1 MESHRRLVAESEAE
15 RINGFTK
22 AVSRCLVEI
31 EAGKREAR
39 EPPLAPFD
47 DDTKRRKKNSLFF
60 FSLSLSPLTPSL
72 VSVDERADL
81 LAALEPQSPAVTAGG
96 SAANTLRAVARLGA
110 VLGCGGEGAEA
121 AAADGAPSASSSSSP
136 SASAAA
142 APSTAPS
149 SPHQAP
155 LRVAWAPVAGA
166 DAQAAFH
173 AAAMASAGVAVLPG
187 CTTAA
192 ADAATGTV
200 VVATTPDAQR
210 SFLSHVEAAGPLAWD
225 EAALAAASS
234 CRLLLVEGY
243 LWELP
248 GAAEAIG
255 RAVDAARSGGA
266 LVAFTAGD
274 AGVCERHRGSIV
286 AALDC
291 GMADVLFANRAEASA
306 LLGGGGAGK
315 KEDEEENDSAAL
327 LIPADEAAALLASRV
342 GVAIVTDGANGAS
355 ICALGAKTTV
365 PPVWGPLPPVDTN
378 GAGDAFAA
386 GAIYGL
392 LRGYSVVDL
401 GRAGARAAAAVIG
414 RHGAAMSGDEAA
426 RVVEAVE
433 AARAKE
439 ARSEW
444 RRRVFGG
451 AGAGEEISS
460 SSSASVSSSPLMSV
474 DEK

>member
-1 MESHRRLVAESEAE
+1 
-15 RINGFTK
+15 
-22 AVSRCLVEI
+22 VSRASQCVRVEKKH
-31 EAGKREAR
+31 ASAR
-39 EPPLAPFD
+39 GGGGEEEPPLEQE
-47 DDTKRRKKNSLFF
+47 KKLTSPPPSLTL
-60 FSLSLSPLTPSL
+60 SLSLSSLSLPLSLHPPPSLPFSL

-110 VLGCGGEGAEA
+110 VRGGGDP
-121 AAADGAPSASSSSSP
+121 AADAASASSAPSP
-136 SASAAA
+136 PSGSASVA
-142 APSTAPS
+142 SQ
-149 SPHQAP
+149 QAP
-155 LRVAWAPVAGA
+155 LRVAWAPVAGT

-173 AAAMASAGVAVLPG
+173 AAAMASAGVVVLPG
-187 CTTAA
+187 CATAA

-225 EAALAAASS
+225 GAALAAAAS

-274 AGVCERHRGSIV
+274 AGVCGRHRGAIS
-286 AALDC
+286 AALDS

-306 LLGGGGAGK
+306 LLKGEAQGSGA
-315 KEDEEENDSAAL
+315 DSL
-327 LIPADEAAALLASRV
+327 VPADEAAALLASRV

-386 GAIYGL
+386 GAIFGL

-414 RHGAAMSGDEAA
+414 RHGAAMSEDEAA
-426 RVVEAVE
+426 RVVGAME
-433 AARAKE
+433 AARAEE
-439 ARSEW
+439 ARGGW
-444 RRRVFGG
+444 RRRVSGG
-451 AGAGEEISS
+451 GVGEGASA
-460 SSSASVSSSPLMSV
+460 SSASAASPLTTV

>member
-1 MESHRRLVAESEAE
+1 MPSARGGGGGRR
-15 RINGFTK
+15 RRRK
-22 AVSRCLVEI
+22 
-31 EAGKREAR
+31 
-39 EPPLAPFD
+39 EPPL
-47 DDTKRRKKNSLFF
+47 TSKKTHVSLLF
-60 FSLSLSPLTPSL
+60 LSTHDFPPSL
-72 VSVDERADL
+72 VSVDERAAL

-110 VLGCGGEGAEA
+110 VVGVGSEVESSPA
-121 AAADGAPSASSSSSP
+121 ASSSSS
-136 SASAAA
+136 STSSTSAASAA
-142 APSTAPS
+142 SNL
-149 SPHQAP
+149 HQQAP

-192 ADAATGTV
+192 AEAATGTV

-225 EAALAAASS
+225 AAALAAAAS
-234 CRLLLVEGY
+234 CRVLLVEGY

-274 AGVCERHRGSIV
+274 AGVCERHRGALS
-286 AALDC
+286 AALDS

-306 LLGGGGAGK
+306 LLGGGRSEE
-315 KEDEEENDSAAL
+315 EDENS

-386 GAIYGL
+386 GAIFGL

-414 RHGAAMSGDEAA
+414 RHGAAMSEEEAS
-426 RVVEAVE
+426 RVVEAME
-433 AARAKE
+433 AARARE
-439 ARSEW
+439 ARGGW
-444 RRRVFGG
+444 RRRVFGAGGEG
-451 AGAGEEISS
+451 ASS
-460 SSSASVSSSPLMSV
+460 ASSSASLVSPLTTV
-474 DEK
+474 DDQ

>member
-1 MESHRRLVAESEAE
+1 M
-15 RINGFTK
+15 
-22 AVSRCLVEI
+22 
-31 EAGKREAR
+31 
-39 EPPLAPFD
+39 
-47 DDTKRRKKNSLFF
+47 
-60 FSLSLSPLTPSL
+60 
-72 VSVDERADL
+72 
-81 LAALEPQSPAVTAGG
+81 TAGG

-110 VLGCGGEGAEA
+110 VLGCGSGKAAAAEA
-121 AAADGAPSASSSSSP
+121 AADAPAAASTSSSSS
-136 SASAAA
+136 AA
-142 APSTAPS
+142 TATS
-149 SPHQAP
+149 DHQAP

-225 EAALAAASS
+225 AAALAAAAS

-255 RAVDAARSGGA
+255 RAVDAARAGGA

-274 AGVCERHRGSIV
+274 AGVCERHRAPIV
-286 AALDC
+286 AALDA

-306 LLGGGGAGK
+306 LLGGSKNEG
-315 KEDEEENDSAAL
+315 NV
-327 LIPADEAAALLASRV
+327 IPADEAAALLASRV

-386 GAIYGL
+386 GAIFGL

-414 RHGAAMSGDEAA
+414 RHGAAMSGEEAA
-426 RVVEAVE
+426 RVVEAME

-451 AGAGEEISS
+451 GAEALST
-460 SSSASVSSSPLMSV
+460 V

>member
-1 MESHRRLVAESEAE
+1 MQGSFRKEQESSRRRLLQ
-15 RINGFTK
+15 RK
-22 AVSRCLVEI
+22 
-31 EAGKREAR
+31 
-39 EPPLAPFD
+39 
-47 DDTKRRKKNSLFF
+47 KRREKKNKTHLAFSPSLFSTLF
-60 FSLSLSPLTPSL
+60 SL

-110 VLGCGGEGAEA
+110 VLGSSEVEELESSSSTTSSSTSSS
-121 AAADGAPSASSSSSP
+121 SASSSASS
-136 SASAAA
+136 S
-142 APSTAPS
+142 
-149 SPHQAP
+149 HQAP

-173 AAAMASAGVAVLPG
+173 AAAMATAGVAVLPG

-192 ADAATGTV
+192 AEAATGTV

-210 SFLSHVEAAGPLAWD
+210 SFLSHVEAAGPLVWD
-225 EAALAAASS
+225 QSALAAAAS

-248 GAAEAIG
+248 GASEAIAL
-255 RAVDAARSGGA
+255 AVDAARSGGA

-274 AGVCERHRGSIV
+274 AGVCERHRGMIIS
-286 AALDC
+286 ALDS

-306 LLGGGGAGK
+306 LLGGGGEK
-315 KEDEEENDSAAL
+315 KESKKDDDEL

-342 GVAIVTDGANGAS
+342 GVCIVTDGANGAS

-386 GAIYGL
+386 GAIFGL

-414 RHGAAMSGDEAA
+414 RHGAAMSSGEAGA
-426 RVVEAVE
+426 VVEAME

-451 AGAGEEISS
+451 GGEVSS
-460 SSSASVSSSPLMSV
+460 SSSSSPLTTSSSV
-474 DEK
+474 EEK

>member
-1 MESHRRLVAESEAE
+1 MRLNGEKRGEKNVELHYHHFSTSLFFLLLNPFFAQIKTQTRTPAATPPDELAPLLDALTADALDQMRVADDNDGEEEGQSSSWHRRLGGASLAQAVAAASSTSTADAGGENRRWVSAASGEGGSEA
-15 RINGFTK
+15 
-22 AVSRCLVEI
+22 
-31 EAGKREAR
+31 
-39 EPPLAPFD
+39 LA
-47 DDTKRRKKNSLFF
+47 
-60 FSLSLSPLTPSL
+60 SL
-72 VSVDERADL
+72 VSAACSL
-81 LAALEPQSPAVTAGG
+81 LRDAEP
-96 SAANTLRAVARLGA
+96 
-110 VLGCGGEGAEA
+110 
-121 AAADGAPSASSSSSP
+121 
-136 SASAAA
+136 
-142 APSTAPS
+142 
-149 SPHQAP
+149 
-155 LRVAWAPVAGA
+155 RVR
-166 DAQAAFH
+166 H
-173 AAAMASAGVAVLPG
+173 AAAGLLG
-187 CTTAA
+187 
-192 ADAATGTV
+192 
-200 VVATTPDAQR
+200 
-210 SFLSHVEAAGPLAWD
+210 
-225 EAALAAASS
+225 ALAAASS

>member
-1 MESHRRLVAESEAE
+1 MVDFSAAVDDAFLAEFGVAKGGRR
-15 RINGFTK
+15 
-22 AVSRCLVEI
+22 
-31 EAGKREAR
+31 
-39 EPPLAPFD
+39 
-47 DDTKRRKKNSLFF
+47 
-60 FSLSLSPLTPSL
+60 L

-110 VLGCGGEGAEA
+110 VFRSEAEQSDSA
-121 AAADGAPSASSSSSP
+121 SASSSSSSSSSSATSASSSASTS
-136 SASAAA
+136 SASASASA
-142 APSTAPS
+142 V
-149 SPHQAP
+149 PHQAP

-173 AAAMASAGVAVLPG
+173 AAAMTTAGVAVLPG
-187 CTTAA
+187 FTTAA
-192 ADAATGTV
+192 AEAATGTV

-210 SFLSHVEAAGPLAWD
+210 SFLSHVEAAGPLVWD
-225 EAALAAASS
+225 EGALAAASS

-248 GAAEAIG
+248 GASEAIG

-266 LVAFTAGD
+266 FVAFTAGD
-274 AGVCERHRGSIV
+274 AGVCERHRASIV
-286 AALDC
+286 SALDR

-306 LLGGGGAGK
+306 LLGGG
-315 KEDEEENDSAAL
+315 EEEGGGSL
-327 LIPADEAAALLASRV
+327 VPADEAAALLASRV

-392 LRGYSVVDL
+392 LRGFSVVDL

-414 RHGAAMSGDEAA
+414 RHGAAMSGAEAA
-426 RVVEAVE
+426 AVVEAME

-451 AGAGEEISS
+451 GEGGGGEGA
-460 SSSASVSSSPLMSV
+460 SSSAASPLTTI